1 MASLQRSR
9 VNGTT
14 YWRIVESRRVNGK
27 PRAIPILQLGTADA
41 LLARLTT
48 AGAAGGIRVRSFEH
62 GAVAACMAI
71 AERLRLAEII
81 DRHVGPS
88 TSNPSV
94 GTALV
99 LAACNRAIQP
109 RSKRGWARWAAST
122 SLAQLVP
129 GLKTK
134 RLTSQFFWDQ
144 MHRIPVEA
152 LEAIERDVTAAVVQ
166 DLGIVLDTLFYD
178 TTNFFTYIDSTNAHC
193 DLPQRGHSKQK
204 RSDCRLMGL
213 ALLVSRDGQIPLC
226 SQLYPGNRVDVTE
239 FPTALTLIR
248 KRLADLSLNLKD
260 VTLVYDRGNLSRKN
274 QALIDQDA
282 VGYVSALV
290 PFQHR
295 ELMEIPVQSYET
307 LTGPVLAGVRV
318 LRRVETIWGRKRTVV
333 MYISEG
339 LREGQ
344 RRGLDQA
351 LAKAVRRLTAWQ
363 DSLGKAHSGARS
375 MRTAER
381 HIERILSAQFLKQ
394 VLHIT
399 YDPKRSGAER
409 LSWSIDQAQY
419 DHLYQEY
426 FGKRILITNRDAWS
440 SAEII
445 LAYRGQSRVENTFR
459 QMKDDEHGALRPQFH
474 WTDQKLQVHAFI
486 CLMALLMA
494 RVIEHAARKQ
504 GRQQSISSLV
514 DELETIRLA
523 MVLVPAVTKK
533 GRPRCEWQLEVA
545 EPGSL
550 RFFQSLVPAKP
561 PFVYTAP

>member
-27 PRAIPILQLGTADA
+27 PRAIPIMQLGTADA
-41 LLARLTT
+41 LLARLAA
-48 AGAAGGIRVRSFEH
+48 AGPAGGIRLRSFQH
-62 GAVAACMAI
+62 GATAACMAI
-71 AERLRLAEII
+71 AERLQLAQII
-81 DRHVGPS
+81 DRHIGRS
-88 TSNPSV
+88 SGSPSV
-94 GTALV
+94 GTTMV
-99 LAACNRAIQP
+99 LAACNRAIRP
-109 RSKRGWARWAAST
+109 RSKRGWAGWAATT
-122 SLAQLVP
+122 SLPQLVP
-129 GLKTK
+129 GLKTT

-144 MHRIPVEA
+144 MHQIPMES
-152 LEAIERDVTAAVVQ
+152 LEAIERDVTKAVVD

-193 DLPQRGHSKQK
+193 KLPQRGHSKQK
-204 RSDCRLMGL
+204 RADLRLMGL

-248 KRLADLSLNLKD
+248 KRLADLSLDLKD

-274 QALIDQDA
+274 QDLIDSDSI
-282 VGYVSALV
+282 GYVSALV

-295 ELMEIPVQSYET
+295 ELMAIPVEAYESV
-307 LTGPVLAGVRV
+307 PVSGRSLRV
-318 LRRVETIWGRKRTVV
+318 LRRNETIWGRKRTMV

-351 LAKAVRRLTAWQ
+351 LAKAVRRLTTWQ
-363 DSLGKAHSGARS
+363 EKLGKPHSGSRALRS
-375 MRTAER
+375 AER
-381 HIERILSAQFLKQ
+381 RIEGILSAQFLKQ
-394 VLHIT
+394 VLQIT
-399 YDPKRSGAER
+399 YDPKRTGTQR

-419 DHLYQEY
+419 DHLCQEY

-445 LAYRGQSRVENTFR
+445 LAYRGQSRAEASFR
-459 QMKDDEHGALRPQFH
+459 QMKDDEHGALRPQYH
-474 WTDQKLQVHAFI
+474 WTDQKLHVHAFI
-486 CLMALLMA
+486 CLIALLMV
-494 RVIEHAARKQ
+494 RIIEHAARKQ
-504 GRQQSISSLV
+504 GRKNSASSLI

-523 MVLVPAVTKK
+523 MVLVPTTTGK
-533 GRPRCEWQLEVA
+533 GRPRCEWQLEEA
-545 EPGSL
+545 EPDAL
-550 RFFQSLVPAKP
+550 HFFQSLVPQKP
-561 PFVYTAP
+561 PFVYTSR